1 MRPFHAIKSKNI
13 NKSKMASIHYFQ
25 RYSQKE
31 NVVTNN
37 TLLLLARIY
46 EISPNKFQSFLTSI
60 LEEEIEVGVSFLQ
73 QIKGQGAIPD
83 GFISQKSFQI
93 IIETKRG
100 GDFRLEQLINH
111 LNIFGKEEQKFL
123 LAVGAK
129 EVHPNIIKQVE
140 EKIKEDKKQIK
151 VSSTTFKD
159 IIEILEALVSDYDFE
174 LKRLVD
180 DYRDFCFSAD
190 LIPDDEYL
198 MRLVLANKSM
208 DENFK
213 FDIYYD
219 NKGFREHKYIGLY
232 GEKSIRGIGEII
244 NIISADLENE
254 NIIMHNSRKPVSE
267 VQKNKIKELIGF
279 VSANKGWDISHGSTF
294 FLVEK
299 FEPTDFKKITK
310 NAPMG
315 NMFFDLRKVLKR
327 EDLPDTKSIA
337 ELLKSKIW
345 RNKHETGFMTDEV

>member
-1 MRPFHAIKSKNI
+1 
-13 NKSKMASIHYFQ
+13 MAVIHYFQ

-46 EISPNKFQSFLTSI
+46 EISPNKFQEFLASI
-60 LEEEIEVGVSFLQ
+60 LGEEVEVGVSFLQ
-73 QIKGQGAIPD
+73 QLKGQGSIPD

-100 GDFRLEQLINH
+100 NDFRLEQLTNH
-111 LNIFGKEEQKFL
+111 LNSFGKEEQKFL

-140 EKIKEDKKQIK
+140 DKIKEDKKQIK
-151 VSSTTFKD
+151 VASTTFKD
-159 IIEILEALVSDYDFE
+159 IIEILEGLFSVFDLE
-174 LKRLVD
+174 IKRLIN
-180 DYRDFCFSAD
+180 DYRDFCSSAG

-232 GEKSIRGIGEII
+232 GDKSIRGIGEII
-244 NIISADLENE
+244 NIISADLEN
-254 NIIMHNSRKPVSE
+254 NKIIVHHSRKAVSDE
-267 VQKNKIKELIGF
+267 QKNKIKELIAY
-279 VSANKGWDISHGSTF
+279 VMANKGWDISHGSMF

-310 NAPMG
+310 NAPWG
-315 NMFFDLRKVLKR
+315 NLFFDLRNVLKTD
-327 EDLPDTKSIA
+327 DLPDTKSIA
-337 ELLKSKIW
+337 ELLKLRVW
-345 RNKHETGFMTDEV
+345 RNKQESDFTTDEL